1 MAPWAQYLK
10 LQMDVVAI
18 TVVES
23 TLDGSVKSQ
32 PFNFMRIY
40 WERGHGKS
48 KGDGT
53 GGTLKVQKQM
63 KTNFTIINF
72 WLLQRK
78 T

>member
-1 MAPWAQYLK
+1 
-10 LQMDVVAI
+10 MDVVAI

-23 TLDGSVKSQ
+23 TLDGSVKPQ

-72 WLLQRK
+72 
-78 T
+78 